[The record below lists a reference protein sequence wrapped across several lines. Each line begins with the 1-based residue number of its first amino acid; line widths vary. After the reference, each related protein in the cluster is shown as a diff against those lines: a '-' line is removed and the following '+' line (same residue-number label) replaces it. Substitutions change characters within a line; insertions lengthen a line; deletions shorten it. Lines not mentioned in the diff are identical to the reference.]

1 MAIRYTR
8 RASVT
13 NSKPTLTPK
22 ETVSLDSIRRNNR
35 DQNNQSIKLQKKIFT
50 IYGAPKTP
58 EIISRLLWD
67 FNEPGGTEVVNYTFN
82 FSGSIGVLDFG
93 DGTSQD
99 SVTSG
104 QTITKTYS

>member
-1 MAIRYTR
+1 MALRFNTSIT
-8 RASVT
+8 T
-13 NSKPTLTPK
+13 SKPALILNIG
-22 ETVSLDSIRRNNR
+22 ESFDSGRRNNR
-35 DQNNQSIKLQKKIFT
+35 SRSNRSFKLEKKIHGT
-50 IYGAPKTP
+50 PKKP
-58 EIISRLLWD
+58 EIISSLLWD

-104 QTITKTYS
+104 QTITKIYS

>member
-1 MAIRYTR
+1 MAIRYN
-8 RASVT
+8 SSIT

-22 ETVSLDSIRRNNR
+22 ETVSLDSVRRNNKLR
-35 DQNNQSIKLQKKIFT
+35 TNRSIKLEKNIF
-50 IYGAPKTP
+50 GSPKTP
-58 EIISRLLWD
+58 EIVSRLLWD

-99 SVTSG
+99 SVVSG
-104 QTITKTYS
+104 QTITKSYS